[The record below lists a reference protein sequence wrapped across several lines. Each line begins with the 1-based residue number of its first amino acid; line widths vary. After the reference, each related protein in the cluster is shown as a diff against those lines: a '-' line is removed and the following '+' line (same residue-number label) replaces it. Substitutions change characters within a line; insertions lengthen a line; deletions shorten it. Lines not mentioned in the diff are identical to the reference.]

1 MESALLVSGS
11 EKGLQ
16 QLKPLLEHLSGLQVV
31 PVASGSEARRRLAR
45 EEYALAVINGPL
57 QEELGQELALWIAE
71 GTACGVVLLLRRE
84 EAEELAPRLEEA
96 GVLVLGKP
104 LNVQALASG
113 LHLVLAAQRRLQ
125 RLQEQNRQLQ
135 DKLEETRLVCR
146 AKCVLVE
153 RRGMSE
159 QEAHRFIEKQA
170 MNHRITRRQV
180 ARELLQE

>member
-16 QLKPLLEHLSGLQVV
+16 QLKPLLERLSGLQVV

-84 EAEELAPRLEEA
+84 EAEADAEDSFLYSSRAVTNCLLNKLKAHAPKPEPRVKASDLEKRLA
-96 GVLVLGKP
+96 
-104 LNVQALASG
+104 
-113 LHLVLAAQRRLQ
+113 
-125 RLQEQNRQLQ
+125 
-135 DKLEETRLVCR
+135 
-146 AKCVLVE
+146 
-153 RRGMSE
+153 
-159 QEAHRFIEKQA
+159 
-170 MNHRITRRQV
+170 
-180 ARELLQE
+180 LLKY

>member
-16 QLKPLLEHLSGLQVV
+16 QLKPLLERLSGLQVV

-104 LNVQALASG
+104 LNVQA
-113 LHLVLAAQRRLQ
+113 AQRRLQ